1 MICLL
6 GKSNFMANWIKKL
19 KDFFSDC
26 EYQTEKQIQ
35 TAQPEQTEQQEEVK
49 KPQKEEKKQ

>member
-6 GKSNFMANWIKKL
+6 GRSNFMANWIKKL